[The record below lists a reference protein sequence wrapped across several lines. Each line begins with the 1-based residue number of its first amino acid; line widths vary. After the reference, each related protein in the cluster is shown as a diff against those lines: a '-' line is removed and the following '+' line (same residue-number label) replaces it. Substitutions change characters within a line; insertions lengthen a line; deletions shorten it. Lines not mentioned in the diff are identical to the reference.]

1 MRWCF
6 VDRIESYLEW
16 KSITALKAV
25 SFEEFYLLEK
35 QGRQGE
41 FPESL
46 LLETCVEALRWL
58 IVRSSGFQLTSALH
72 TVEAFKLH
80 TPARCGDVLRLT
92 VIIQDRSPDCVSALC
107 TVLCQRASLA
117 EGKISAETMSLDL
130 GFDPSLLQ
138 GTWKA
143 LHGKA

>member
-58 IVRSSGFQLTSALH
+58 IVRSSGFQRTSALH
-72 TVEAFKLH
+72 SVEAFKLH

-92 VIIQDRSPDCVSALC
+92 VTIQNCSPDYVSALC
-107 TVLCQRASLA
+107 TVLCQRAILA
-117 EGKISAETMSLDL
+117 EGKISAVTMPLDL
-130 GFDPSLLQ
+130 NFDPSLLQ
-138 GTWKA
+138 GTWKE